1 MGCVCVCVCVCVAVA
16 LSLPVPVSVAL
27 SLCAPVCFFVVS
39 RVCLCLPATV
49 GAQTSDRG
57 RHGQTTD
64 QTMPRGENGRGTNI
78 LCAKRRDTD
87 TDTCATHPLSY
98 TPHPLVDCR
107 AAITRA

>member
-49 GAQTSDRG
+49 GHKHQTEADTDKQPIRRCRVEKMVGAQTSYVR
-57 RHGQTTD
+57 REETQT
-64 QTMPRGENGRGTNI
+64 R
-78 LCAKRRDTD
+78 
-87 TDTCATHPLSY
+87 
-98 TPHPLVDCR
+98 
-107 AAITRA
+107 TRALPTPFLIPLTLLWIAVQQSQG